1 MKNAAAISAQL
12 VDMRNVGAHKSL
24 KLTLH
29 VPEEQALKAIEV
41 FGWPT
46 GVNPVPVALARL
58 VKPAEESAHKPPPA
72 RPQPEQA
79 GAPRY
84 NLSQRAALLCKEPL
98 YHRFCEMPGEEAAA
112 AWLRRACNVQSRSE
126 ITMES
131 LAATKFERIYS
142 RYIAWRDEPDLAGAA
157 K

>member
-29 VPEEQALKAIEV
+29 VPEEQALKAIEA

-58 VKPAEESAHKPPPA
+58 TEEVAHEPPPSA
-72 RPQPEQA
+72 IPDKA
-79 GAPRY
+79 GATR
-84 NLSQRAALLCKEPL
+84 NKLAQRIGILCSDPGFQKFL
-98 YHRFCEMPGEEAAA
+98 YREYGASPAGVAQFVRDYCD
-112 AWLRRACNVQSRSE
+112 VKSRSE
-126 ITMES
+126 IIWDTSAGNKWED
-131 LAATKFERIYS
+131 LYS
-142 RYIAWRDEPDLAGAA
+142 RFVIWRGEPEFVEAVQ
-157 K
+157 

>member
-29 VPEEQALKAIEV
+29 VPEEQALKAIEA

-58 VKPAEESAHKPPPA
+58 TEEVAHTGPRLPLISRGHRATKLAQRIGILCSNPLFQKFIGA
-72 RPQPEQA
+72 LDQEQA
-79 GAPRY
+79 
-84 NLSQRAALLCKEPL
+84 AARVRDYC
-98 YHRFCEMPGEEAAA
+98 GV
-112 AWLRRACNVQSRSE
+112 NSRSE
-126 ITMES
+126 IIWNTEPGN
-131 LAATKFERIYS
+131 KWEGIYS
-142 RYIAWRDEPDLAGAA
+142 DYMIWCEHPDLAEP
-157 K
+157 